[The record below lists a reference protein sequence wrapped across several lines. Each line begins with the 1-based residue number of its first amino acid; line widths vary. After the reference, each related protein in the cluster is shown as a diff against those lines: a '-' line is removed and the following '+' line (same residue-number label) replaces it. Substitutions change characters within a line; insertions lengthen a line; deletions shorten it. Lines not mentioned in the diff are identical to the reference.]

1 MSKIK
6 ATIITRVG
14 ERILV
19 RDNST
24 SNLYIT
30 KHSSGKEGD
39 IVKLDTSK
47 CWLMPSIMFAMA
59 SLSSENLDND
69 VDMMKSVADA
79 IINKYK
85 DCFVLFANIHDN
97 HVNIIAKSNTDKVN
111 CGLVVKD
118 LSIKCKGNGGGS
130 ITFAQGGGSDA
141 TLLSKHL
148 ENIKENIKNNK

>member
-30 KHSSGKEGD
+30 KHSTGKEGD
-39 IVKLDTSK
+39 TVKLDTSK

-69 VDMMKSVADA
+69 VDMIYSGKPHEWDW
-79 IINKYK
+79 
-85 DCFVLFANIHDN
+85 
-97 HVNIIAKSNTDKVN
+97 
-111 CGLVVKD
+111 
-118 LSIKCKGNGGGS
+118 
-130 ITFAQGGGSDA
+130 
-141 TLLSKHL
+141 
-148 ENIKENIKNNK
+148 